1 MSNSASNS
9 TSSGSTWTVT
19 APLLLCAL
27 SIVLLLGNTLLP
39 ESPIPPLGS
48 LLLGAGGLLTLLWA
62 ALAMRRARSRQL
74 QHSAA
79 IEQQNQEAILRL
91 LDELEGLSRGD
102 LTTQVTVSEAFTGAI
117 ADSINFTIEQ
127 LRQLVI
133 SIHAASRE
141 ILQGSEN
148 SHATAL
154 QLAEAA
160 QRQASEI
167 GTASASISQIAT
179 SIEQVSSHAAESS
192 QVAERSVTIANS
204 GAEAVTRTIHG
215 MTMIREQI
223 QSSAKR
229 VKRLGESSQEIGD
242 FLALINDIA
251 DQTNILALNAAIQAS
266 MAGEAGRGFAVV
278 ADEVQRLAER
288 SSAATR
294 QIEALVRTIQSDTN
308 EAVLSMEETTS
319 EVVRG
324 SQLAQEAGVALDG
337 IKEVSASLAQL
348 ISHISSAAQN
358 QSGSAAEVARTMGSI
373 QEITTQTAAGAAA
386 SGKAVGDL
394 SALAHRLR
402 QSVDGFTLPV
412 APSNRR

>member
-1 MSNSASNS
+1 MSKSASDP
-9 TSSGSTWTVT
+9 TTRPLLRGIAT
-19 APLLLCAL
+19 PLLLSAL
-27 SIVLLLGNTLLP
+27 AIILLLGNSLLP
-39 ESPIPPLGS
+39 DSPIPPLGNALFGAMA
-48 LLLGAGGLLTLLWA
+48 LLMLAWTG
-62 ALAMRRARSRQL
+62 LAMRRENSRQL
-74 QHSAA
+74 TENSA
-79 IEQQNQEAILRL
+79 IEQHNQDAILRL

-102 LTTQVTVSEAFTGAI
+102 LTTHVTVSEAFTGAI

-154 QLAEAA
+154 HLAEAA

-167 GTASASISQIAT
+167 NTASASISQMAA
-179 SIEQVSSHAAESS
+179 SIEQVSSHAAQSS
-192 QVAERSVTIANS
+192 QVAERSVAIANS
-204 GAEAVTRTIHG
+204 GAEAVTRTMHG
-215 MTMIREQI
+215 MMMIREQI

-229 VKRLGESSQEIGD
+229 IKRLGESSQEIGD

-319 EVVRG
+319 EVVHG

-337 IKEVSASLAQL
+337 IKEVSTNLAQL
-348 ISHISSAAQN
+348 IANISCAAQN
-358 QSGSAAEVARTMGSI
+358 QSHSAAEVARTMGAI
-373 QEITTQTAAGAAA
+373 QEITTQTATGAEAT
-386 SGKAVGDL
+386 GKAVGDL

-402 QSVDGFTLPV
+402 QSVDGFTLPAV
-412 APSNRR
+412 IPSR